1 MSEEMERKTI
11 NLTIEDFEHKVS
23 RDGKTN
29 YTRFKTQEG
38 WISCFDKTLI
48 EDVVK
53 STGKTLECEVS
64 VDDKDRKIL
73 QKVIGAGQSQTLPE
87 TPNAPTTPTPTGK
100 ATAMYVSYAK
110 DIFIALTE
118 NEGPLTEEAL
128 MNVAINLIKQAEK
141 AFI

>member
-1 MSEEMERKTI
+1 MDKRII

-100 ATAMYVSYAK
+100 TTAMYVSYAK